1 MKPDLPPDLLIR
13 KSMKAKRVT
22 LRVNPKL
29 RAVELVVPKRVSMKY
44 AMEFAASQR
53 EWIEDQRAKM
63 GDSLPLLASEARTL
77 KRDARKVLTALVNEK
92 LKLLPA
98 SKNVVPSLSTLP
110 SWATLPL
117 FSFMKHD
124 ASAANDHR
132 WKDVKIRIGD
142 PKTRWGSCHPDGR
155 ISFSWRLMLAP
166 EAARDYVVAHEV
178 AHLIHHDHSRKFWD
192 LCKQLSN
199 DFEAGHGWMKRE
211 GNNLHSYVVQNA

>member
-1 MKPDLPPDLLIR
+1 MHPDLPPDLLIR
-13 KSMKAKRVT
+13 KSLKAKRVT

-44 AMEFAASQR
+44 AMEFAATQT
-53 EWIEDQRAKM
+53 EWIADQRAKM
-63 GDSLPLLASEARTL
+63 GDALPLQAGEARAL

-92 LKLLPA
+92 LKLLPNT
-98 SKNVVPSLSTLP
+98 KNVVPSTSTLP

-117 FSFMKHD
+117 FEFMRP
-124 ASAANDHR
+124 AAGETR

-178 AHLIHHDHSRKFWD
+178 AHLIHHDHGRKFWE
-192 LCKQLSN
+192 LCRQLSN
-199 DFEAGHGWMKRE
+199 DFDEGHGWMKRE
-211 GNNLHSYVVQNA
+211 GNNLHSYVIQNA